1 MGNGGPALQKKG
13 RKDIIEKKLQTER
26 TDFMKKVVIITNA
39 PAPYRVAFFKYIQ
52 EQESEYSF
60 HIIYI
65 SDNREI
71 GRQWNVEADELL
83 SHTFL
88 DCKVITIRRKYDDRR
103 IVFSTGIQKQLR
115 KQQPDIV
122 ICMEYNV
129 TVLQAVHWCRAHRVP
144 FLSWSD
150 GTANSERSINRLQ
163 RYFRKY
169 VIRRAAGYISS
180 STATMEHQISF
191 GAKRELCHKS
201 LLTVDIEKYLRKKP
215 KDYTPHKTLLYVGS
229 LIGRKGLD
237 LLLPA
242 FAPTD
247 AKIRLVIVGEGQEEQ
262 ELREMAEKL
271 GISERIT
278 WKGFLEGDAL
288 TACYEECDAF
298 VLPTREDCYGLVILE
313 AMCASLPVIASK
325 YADGAFD
332 IMEDGKNGARYG
344 RIVDPYQ
351 KTELAAAIEEIFSD
365 KERLTAM
372 QQACYE
378 RAQQFRFSEVSKGFY
393 EALRATV

>member
-1 MGNGGPALQKKG
+1 
-13 RKDIIEKKLQTER
+13 
-26 TDFMKKVVIITNA
+26 MKKVVIITNA

-52 EQESEYSF
+52 EQESEFSF

-150 GTANSERSINRLQ
+150 GTANSERGINRLQ

-191 GAKRELCHKS
+191 GAKMELCHKS

-215 KDYTPHKTLLYVGS
+215 KDYTLRKALLYVGS

-242 FAPTD
+242 FAMTD
-247 AKIRLVIVGEGQEEQ
+247 AKIRLVIVGEGSEEQ
-262 ELREMAEKL
+262 ALRKLAEKL

-288 TACYEECDAF
+288 TACYEDCDAF

-332 IMEDGKNGARYG
+332 IMGDGKNGSCYG
-344 RIVDPYQ
+344 KIVDPYQ
-351 KTELAAAIEEIFSD
+351 KTELAAAIEEIFAD
-365 KERLTAM
+365 EERLTAM

-393 EALRATV
+393 EALRATI